1 MNQLDE
7 IQRGLE
13 EGMTRVRRM
22 IRVLQFLL
30 LTLSQFAHEKSHAA
44 GPEQQ
49 RRIRYPLVESLAQC
63 SAANP
68 D

>member
-1 MNQLDE
+1 
-7 IQRGLE
+7 
-13 EGMTRVRRM
+13 M